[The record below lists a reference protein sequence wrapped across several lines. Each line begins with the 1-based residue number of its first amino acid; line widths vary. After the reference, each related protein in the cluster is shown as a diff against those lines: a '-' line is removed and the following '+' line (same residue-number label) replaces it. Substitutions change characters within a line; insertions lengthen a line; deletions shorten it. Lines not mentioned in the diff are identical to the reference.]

1 MRRIYL
7 LSLLCLMVFTF
18 IPALLNAQP
27 ELRQAGKATQL
38 FVKGEPVLMLGVET
52 TNKLM
57 DKPEDL
63 QYLDENLDMYKA
75 AGVNTLVQPFAWYTL
90 EPEQGTFDYTMID
103 AFIEAC
109 RERDMML
116 IPLWF
121 GSIKNAQL
129 SYAPD
134 WVRENDDKF
143 FRALREDGTRL
154 NSISPFCMEG
164 MKADRNAFQH
174 LMQRIKE
181 KDPEGEIVVMV
192 QPNNETGIIATD
204 SHRDM
209 SEAATDAWNDEVP
222 DKLMDYLEEHDGSL
236 KPWLQRVW
244 NENGRK
250 SDGIWPEVFGEDS
263 PGHKIFM
270 SYYMA
275 KYMGKIVEGG
285 KEVYYIPMFV
295 NDWLGSLKEPGGPI
309 GGPDFQVHD
318 IWRAVAP
325 VIDIYAP
332 DIYSPHY
339 REFCDA
345 FHYEDNPLV
354 VPEAVGKHG
363 ARGKAGAQA
372 WYTFVEHDGLLYSP
386 YLNIMDEYNPDPA
399 NSAPYFKM
407 NHLNKSYPL
416 IAGMKDLLIEKQQ
429 SREKEMTAFLMND
442 NEDKDT
448 TYKAHLKGLEITAT
462 PRIEWPGEEEGGELV
477 TPFAVVIWLRQ
488 NEFLI
493 IGTKMKLQ
501 FSRQGEDVEVG
512 EAQLG
517 RYVDDEWV
525 AQNHAR
531 FTKADGRI
539 EYLFP
544 KGNLEVEEVRFSIK

>member
-1 MRRIYL
+1 MA
-7 LSLLCLMVFTF
+7 FTF
-18 IPALLNAQP
+18 IPELNAQP
-27 ELRQAGKATQL
+27 ELRKAGKTTQL

-52 TNKLM
+52 TNKLL

-75 AGVNTLVQPFAWYTL
+75 AGVNTLLIPIAWYTL

-109 RERDMML
+109 RERNMML

-121 GSIKNAQL
+121 GSIKNAQV

-134 WVRENDDKF
+134 WIRNDDTY
-143 FRALREDGTRL
+143 FRALRGDGSRL
-154 NSISPFCMEG
+154 NSISPFCETA

-222 DKLMDYLEEHDGSL
+222 DQLMDYLEKHEGSL
-236 KPWLQRVW
+236 KPWLQSVW
-244 NENGRK
+244 EDNGK
-250 SDGIWPEVFGEDS
+250 KNTGTWLEVFGDDP

-275 KYMGKIVEGG
+275 KYIGYITEGG
-285 KEVYYIPMFV
+285 KEVYDIPMYV
-295 NDWLGSLKEPGGPI
+295 NDWLGSIKEPGGPI
-309 GGPDFQVHD
+309 GGPDYQVHD
-318 IWRAVAP
+318 VWRAAAP
-325 VIDIYAP
+325 IIDIYAP
-332 DIYSPHY
+332 DIYKKNFK
-339 REFCDA
+339 EFCDA
-345 FHYEDNPLV
+345 YHYEGNPLM

-386 YLNIMDEYNPDPA
+386 YLNIGDEYNPDPS

-407 NHLNKSYPL
+407 NHLDKTYPL

-429 SREKEMTAFLMND
+429 SREKVMTAFLMD
-442 NEDKDT
+442 AHEDEDT
-448 TYKAHLKGLEITAT
+448 TYKANLKGLEITAT
-462 PRIEWPGEEEGGELV
+462 PRIDWPGQEEGGELV
-477 TPFAVVIWLRQ
+477 TPFAVVICLRQ

-493 IGTKMKLQ
+493 VGTKMKLQ
-501 FSRQGEDVEVG
+501 FSRDGEDVELE

-517 RYVDDEWV
+517 RYVENEWV
-525 AQNHAR
+525 AQNYAE
-531 FTKADGRI
+531 FTKAEGRI
-539 EYLFP
+539 EYRFP
-544 KGNLEVEEVRFSIK
+544 MDNLEIEEVRFSIK